1 MVIFETERLL
11 FRSHTADDRA
21 QFIEMHTDPQVRRFV
36 GGAAWSAG
44 KARARFRA
52 QYLGKPNGTYGLWAA
67 VLKDEKKYIGCCGL
81 TATDQPPH
89 LAYYLARP
97 YWGQGLAS
105 EAARA
110 FVELGTQELRLPLI
124 AAVAEEGNVA
134 SERIL
139 AKLGFQEVR
148 VERIGPRNLVHYLL
162 SNELQ

>member
-52 QYLGKPNGTYGLWAA
+52 QYLGKPNGTYGL
-67 VLKDEKKYIGCCGL
+67 
-81 TATDQPPH
+81 
-89 LAYYLARP
+89 R
-97 YWGQGLAS
+97 
-105 EAARA
+105 
-110 FVELGTQELRLPLI
+110 

-148 VERIGPRNLVHYLL
+148 VERIGPRSLVHYLL
-162 SNELQ
+162 KNELQ